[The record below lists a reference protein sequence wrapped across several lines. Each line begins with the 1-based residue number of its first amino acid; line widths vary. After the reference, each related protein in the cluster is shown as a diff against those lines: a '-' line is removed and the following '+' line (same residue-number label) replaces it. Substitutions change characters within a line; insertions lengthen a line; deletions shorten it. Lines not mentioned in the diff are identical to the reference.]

1 LATSLQRPTRILI
14 VSFVVSTVIA
24 VVEIIGGV
32 LSDSISLMS
41 DAVHVF
47 IDVMAIGL
55 SLFAITIA
63 ARSHSGVM
71 TFGCHRAEL
80 MAALGN
86 GIALAIIWLWVLY
99 EAFLR
104 VM

>member
-1 LATSLQRPTRILI
+1 MATSLQRPPRILI

-55 SLFAITIA
+55 SLCNNN
-63 ARSHSGVM
+63 SGKKSL
-71 TFGCHRAEL
+71 RRDD
-80 MAALGN
+80 
-86 GIALAIIWLWVLY
+86 IWLP
-99 EAFLR
+99 
-104 VM
+104 